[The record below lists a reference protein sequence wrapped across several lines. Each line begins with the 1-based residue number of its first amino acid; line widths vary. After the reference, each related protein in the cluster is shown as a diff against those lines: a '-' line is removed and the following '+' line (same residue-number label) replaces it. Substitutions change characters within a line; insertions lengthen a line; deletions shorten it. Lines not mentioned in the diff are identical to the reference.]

1 VASGADDGV
10 IIAAGALLWRR
21 AGQGGV
27 SVALVHRPKYDDWS
41 LPKGKLDAGEHV
53 AVGAVREVTEE
64 TGYTVRLGRPLP
76 AQRYLVDGR
85 QKVVHY
91 WAAQADGDGSFAPTR
106 EVDQVAWLEPKVA
119 RDRMTHPRDADI
131 LDAFLDGPAVTE
143 PLLVLRHSKA
153 VKRSEWDGDDGAR
166 PLSKVG
172 TAQAAVLVEVLA
184 PFAPDRVLSSDTRR
198 CLDTVAPY
206 AESRGLTIECE
217 PLFSESGFRAQPA
230 AGRARAEEL
239 LRSGTPT
246 ILCTHR
252 PVLPE
257 LIGHLCSVS
266 GVPAPERSVEP
277 ALEPGGFYVLHT
289 ADGRVVAVERHAP

>member
-1 VASGADDGV
+1 MANGPDDGV

-21 AGQGGV
+21 AGQDL

-41 LPKGKLDAGEHV
+41 LPKGKLDHGEHV
-53 AVGAVREVTEE
+53 AVGAVREVAEE
-64 TGYTVRLGRPLP
+64 TGYSVRLGRPLP

-91 WAAQADGDGSFAPTR
+91 WAARADGDASFAPTN
-106 EVDQVAWLEPKVA
+106 EVDRVEWLEPKVA
-119 RDRMTHPRDADI
+119 RDRMTHPRDTDI
-131 LDAFLDGPAVTE
+131 LDAFLDGPAATE

-166 PLSKVG
+166 PLSEVG
-172 TAQAAVLVEVLA
+172 TAQAAVLAEVLA
-184 PFAPDRVLSSDTRR
+184 PYAPDRVLSSDTRR

-206 AESRGLTIECE
+206 ARRHRRAIETE

-230 AGRARAEEL
+230 PGRARAEEL

-246 ILCTHR
+246 VLCTHR

-277 ALEPGGFYVLHT
+277 ALEPGGFYVLHA